1 MTDAKSSDSL
11 EVTATWMCWADAVVT
26 RRTHMCQPTIRK
38 RRRLAKIVAKVV
50 DAAESGDSDDRTDF

>member
-1 MTDAKSSDSL
+1 
-11 EVTATWMCWADAVVT
+11 
-26 RRTHMCQPTIRK
+26 MCQPTIRK